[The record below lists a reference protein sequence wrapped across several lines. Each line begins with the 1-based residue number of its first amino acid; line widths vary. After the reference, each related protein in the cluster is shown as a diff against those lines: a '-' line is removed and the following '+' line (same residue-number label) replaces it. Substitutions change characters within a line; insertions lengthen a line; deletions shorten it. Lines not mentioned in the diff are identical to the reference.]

1 MIQRNLDNGLMFTI
15 KSARDNITDNNS
27 FRENI
32 VNYAKKHYRPYV
44 LLDLHKANYSTAI
57 IKDLIYQNLV
67 ILGEYEYVNTSTHS
81 RMIVIIA
88 QIPGVTIRKK
98 LNFNDSWSIVS
109 CTTNCQLQ
117 TVISFNSFYEKCIS
131 DNKIPN
137 DSRNLLIDIPA
148 SCAEKLTHLVKK
160 FKLKVIFKHVYSN
173 PVTSETYIVCIL
185 RLSYSQYYY
194 Q

>member
-1 MIQRNLDNGLMFTI
+1 MIQCNLDNGLMFTI
-15 KSARDNITDNNS
+15 KSARENITTNNS

-32 VNYAKKHYRPYV
+32 VNYAKKNYRPYV
-44 LLDLHKANYSTAI
+44 LLDLHKVHYSTAI
-57 IKDLIYQNLV
+57 IKDLISQNLS
-67 ILGEYEYVNTSTHS
+67 ILGEYEYVNTNTHS

-98 LNFNDSWSIVS
+98 FNFNDSWSIVS
-109 CTTNCQLQ
+109 CTTNCQLK
-117 TVISFNSFYEKCIS
+117 TVISFKSFYEKCIS

-137 DSRNLLIDIPA
+137 YSRNLLIDIPA
-148 SCAEKLTHLVKK
+148 SYAEKLTHLVEK
-160 FKLKVIFKHVYSN
+160 FGLKVIFKHVYSN

-185 RLSYSQYYY
+185 RLSYSQYHY